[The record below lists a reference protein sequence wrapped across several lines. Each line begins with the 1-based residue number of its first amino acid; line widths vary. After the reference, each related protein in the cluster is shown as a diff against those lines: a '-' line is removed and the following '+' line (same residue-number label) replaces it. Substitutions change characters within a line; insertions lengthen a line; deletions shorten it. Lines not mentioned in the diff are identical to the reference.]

1 MKRFKKYL
9 ETQLKIIETQLEAIK
24 KTITEFPSAKNIDIA
39 SYKNIDKIRKEYTK
53 TYKVNIVK
61 RIFGPSKK
69 ELQEFIHELELKRLV
84 EAKESYQQK
93 IKQITEY
100 MNSSNENGLIKKM
113 DTDKNLF
120 ILIFDYATNNSI
132 NPKELLEHI
141 INICKY
147 SLETEKLD
155 SKIKN
160 NIASFFDDNYQLI
173 DQKEFKSIKLII
185 IKFFHLILGEDT
197 ETKYKMVLDQ
207 LYIELELLS
216 KEQLPKTTKSNI
228 STKRESLIELQKYIN
243 GLKVSKTL
251 DIPTFTKLLNK
262 AEIPVAHQ
270 EKLIV
275 LMQKRIAIEN
285 ERAEKE
291 KIKSIIEHFLSQD
304 EKSLLENALILERQ
318 IEGPLQAMLKRAR
331 KDVLSMCKYISMSG
345 ENINFHETTEILAE
359 RLRVLKSILTNVEH
373 QKNPSN
379 SLFYIISKEGLPLI
393 LRNIELYEFCDYNT
407 IYNLLY
413 RAATAETKKS
423 FCINRINFY
432 AISLNHIKLVYA
444 ETKGKRIIVEV
455 CHNQSIN
462 TIKKHINNEII
473 KQIEEIALKANNT
486 EFKKIH
492 ATYESVILE
501 CINIKGI
508 EQPLTLKKVIE

>member
-1 MKRFKKYL
+1 
-9 ETQLKIIETQLEAIK
+9 
-24 KTITEFPSAKNIDIA
+24 
-39 SYKNIDKIRKEYTK
+39 
-53 TYKVNIVK
+53 
-61 RIFGPSKK
+61 
-69 ELQEFIHELELKRLV
+69 
-84 EAKESYQQK
+84 
-93 IKQITEY
+93 
-100 MNSSNENGLIKKM
+100 
-113 DTDKNLF
+113 
-120 ILIFDYATNNSI
+120 
-132 NPKELLEHI
+132 
-141 INICKY
+141 
-147 SLETEKLD
+147 
-155 SKIKN
+155 
-160 NIASFFDDNYQLI
+160 
-173 DQKEFKSIKLII
+173 
-185 IKFFHLILGEDT
+185 
-197 ETKYKMVLDQ
+197 MVLDQ

-262 AEIPVAHQ
+262 AEIPEAHQ
-270 EKLIV
+270 EKLIS
-275 LMQKRIAIEN
+275 LMQKRIAFEN

-318 IEGPLQAMLKRAR
+318 IEGPLQAMIKRAR

-345 ENINFHETTEILAE
+345 ENINFHETTEILTE
-359 RLRVLKSILTNVEH
+359 RLKVLKSILTNVEH

-413 RAATAETKKS
+413 RAATTEAKKS

-432 AISLNHIKLVYA
+432 VMSLNHLKLVFA
-444 ETKGKRIIVEV
+444 EAKGKRIIIEV

-462 TIKKHINNEII
+462 TIKKHINEEII
-473 KQIEEIALKANNT
+473 KQIEEISLKSNNT
-486 EFKKIH
+486 EYKKIH

-508 EQPLTLKKVIE
+508 EHPLTLKKVIE